1 MSNDGSRALRDLR
14 RARRRRAYGDLDWTD
29 ALYKA
34 YVTAIFSAIG
44 GGTLSGWIGGR
55 PVAPAELATAL
66 DRGPALIGL
75 VVAVVVAGGLRSGG
89 RGGPLALQP
98 ADVAHVLLAPVSRSL
113 ALRGPAVK
121 QLRFSAFLGAV
132 VGMAAGNLAAQRL
145 PGSYVSWM
153 AWGGAAGLVAGL
165 AWTGSALVAS
175 GFGIGRRRAAGL
187 AAVAVGWSVADV
199 AAGTV
204 TSPASC
210 LGRLAMSTLGVVPG
224 STPGLLL
231 LALPAAGLLGVGG
244 TSLEATR
251 RQAGLVA
258 QLRFAVTMQDV
269 RTVILLRRQLAA
281 EGPRRRPWIR
291 LPTSRRGSWP
301 VWRRDWQGVL
311 RWPAVRLLRLGVLG
325 LVAGLAAAGA
335 WRGTPSLIL
344 AAGAALLVAAVDS
357 VEGLAQEADHPVRR
371 DTVPLPSRRLTL
383 RHLAT
388 PSVVMAAV
396 VVVGVLGALAAGDVV
411 TVLTVGALVA
421 APAALAAVGGAALS
435 VGTNPVSPLGVEL
448 FAGTKLV
455 IRSVG
460 PAVLAVTGVLPVLAA
475 RASVDAGGS
484 AAAGAA
490 PAAVA
495 VLAVVVAAAAWM
507 RREA

>member
-98 ADVAHVLLAPVSRSL
+98 ADVAHVLLAPLPRRV

-145 PGSYVSWM
+145 PGSYLSWV
-153 AWGGAAGLVAGL
+153 AWGGVAGLVAGL

-175 GFGIGRRRAAGL
+175 GFRIGRRWAGGL

-199 AAGTV
+199 AARTV

-210 LGRLAMSTLGVVPG
+210 LGRLAMSTLGLVSW
-224 STPGLLL
+224 STLGLLL
-231 LALPAAGLLGVGG
+231 LALPTAGLLGVGG

-258 QLRFAVTMQDV
+258 QLRFAVTMQDG

-291 LPTSRRGSWP
+291 LPEQRSGSWP

-311 RWPAVRLLRLGVLG
+311 RWPAVRLLRMGVLG
-325 LVAGLAAAGA
+325 VIAGVAAVGA

-344 AAGAALLVAAVDS
+344 AAGAALLVAALDS

-371 DTVPLPSRRLTL
+371 DTVPVPARRLVL

-396 VVVGVLGALAAGDVV
+396 AAVAVLAALAAGDVAP
-411 TVLTVGALVA
+411 VLTVGCLVA

-435 VGTNPVSPLGVEL
+435 VGTDPVSPLGVEL

-460 PAVLAVTGVLPVLAA
+460 PAVLAVAGVLPVLAA

-490 PAAVA
+490 PAAAA
-495 VLAVVVAAAAWM
+495 VLMVVLAAAMWM